1 MPVSVYAQGKWRR
14 ATSNQ
19 YRAFSQR
26 VPNVPITT
34 GRWTV
39 AGTNGDW
46 YIYSDTERYRI
57 KNESVARARRPAKRA
72 RELPGGQPQPRPQPP
87 FEDRTVTM
95 AAPGKAQGLARG
107 SDANAWSA
115 QKAAVFFE
123 LYRQQ
128 FPEKRVDDYVQAVTT
143 YVTTPSITQ
152 SPTFD
157 FTLVAKF
164 GEIAFADSGL
174 TRQGFWVGQ
183 ERFANSDG
191 PSYKTT
197 RAMAM
202 TLFNEAYA
210 TLARP

>member
-34 GRWTV
+34 GHWTV
-39 AGTNGDW
+39 AGTDGDW
-46 YIYSDTERYRI
+46 YIYSNTERYKI
-57 KNESVARARRPAKRA
+57 KNESAARARRPTKRA
-72 RELPGGQPQPRPQPP
+72 QEPPRGQPQPQPQPR
-87 FEDRTVTM
+87 FEDRTATM
-95 AAPGKAQGLARG
+95 AAAGKARGLAND
-107 SDANAWSA
+107 SNANAWSA

-128 FPEKRVDDYVQAVTT
+128 FPEKRIDDYVQAVTT

-152 SPTFD
+152 SPKFN
-157 FTLVAKF
+157 FTLVATF

-183 ERFANSDG
+183 ERFANSNG
-191 PSYKTT
+191 PSYKTM